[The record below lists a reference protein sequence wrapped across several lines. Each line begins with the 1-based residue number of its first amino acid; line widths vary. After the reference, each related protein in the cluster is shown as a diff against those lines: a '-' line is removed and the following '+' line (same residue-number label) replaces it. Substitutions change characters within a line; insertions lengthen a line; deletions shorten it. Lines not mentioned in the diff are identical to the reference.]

1 MEAGEYNR
9 TSWARSQKT
18 ETLILVGDPPTVIG
32 YHQVPTPF
40 KLMYNQSQQYSSVF

>member
-18 ETLILVGDPPTVIG
+18 ETLILVWDPPTAIEG
-32 YHQVPTPF
+32 QVPTPL